1 MSNKNICLK
10 VASHP
15 AAHSHL
21 DEIFKKYS
29 DELAHEE
36 YYQEIMK
43 IKTSRVVL
51 NYKKKLNV
59 KRTKANVDPIPQ
71 EKNKNEESK
80 EFNEKETKM
89 PDSSELDDMER
100 LLDSLI
106 NKNEETKN
114 NDKSKKDKYNYVFDF
129 IEKYQ

>member
-1 MSNKNICLK
+1 MSNISICLK
-10 VASHP
+10 VASQP

-21 DEIFKKYS
+21 DEIFQKYS
-29 DELAHEE
+29 DELAQEE

-51 NYKKKLNV
+51 NYKKKPNIKRTNV
-59 KRTKANVDPIPQ
+59 KVNSITQ
-71 EKNKNEESK
+71 EENKNEESK
-80 EFNEKETKM
+80 GFSENETKM

-106 NKNEETKN
+106 NKKEETN
-114 NDKSKKDKYNYVFDF
+114 NYGKSKIDKYNYVFDF
-129 IEKYQ
+129 IENYQ